1 MKKAVDRKADIAEK
15 QRDYDIIVIGAT
27 GFTGRRAAHELINN
41 YSSTYRIGLAARNK
55 KRLEAL
61 ATSIGLPTKDCFTVD
76 TTDAERV
83 REVAQRT
90 RLIVSTVGP
99 YALYGESVIAAAR
112 SLVLIIPT
120 LLERLILLLA

>member
-15 QRDYDIIVIGAT
+15 QRDYDIIVMGAT
-27 GFTGRRAAHELINN
+27 GFTGRRTAHELINN
-41 YSSTYRIGLAARNK
+41 YSSTYRIGLAAARNK

-83 REVAQRT
+83 RSSPTHSLNRKYSRT
-90 RLIVSTVGP
+90 LCAIWGIRYRCLRAAWYS
-99 YALYGESVIAAAR
+99 LYRHYWRG
-112 SLVLIIPT
+112 
-120 LLERLILLLA
+120 